1 MNKLF
6 KTENKVKVICDNGQD
21 ITLSK
26 FQKENAGYIPK
37 FINVNNKM
45 SCRYPLVY
53 LEIEGKTYGV
63 DIESLQNAIKNVEMT
78 YTKREILGIIDSA
91 NS

>member
-26 FQKENAGYIPK
+26 FQKENPGYKPK
-37 FINVNNKM
+37 FINVNNDVP
-45 SCRYPLVY
+45 CRHTLVY

-63 DIESLQNAIKNVEMT
+63 DIESLQNAISNVERA
-78 YTKREILGIIDSA
+78 YTMKEVLK
-91 NS
+91 

>member
-26 FQKENAGYIPK
+26 FQKENAAYKAK
-37 FINVNNKM
+37 FINVNNTI
-45 SCRYPLVY
+45 SCRHNLVY
-53 LEIEGKTYGV
+53 LEIEENTYGV
-63 DIESLQNAIKNVEMT
+63 DIESLQNAVKNVEIT

>member
-37 FINVNNKM
+37 YININNDVN
-45 SCRYPLVY
+45 CRHALVY
-53 LEIEGKTYGV
+53 LEIDGKTYGV
-63 DIESLQNAIKNVEMT
+63 DIESLQNAIRNVERG
-78 YTKREILGIIDSA
+78 YTTKEVLK
-91 NS
+91 